1 MEVTAEVT
9 IEIFIK
15 VTSGLKISNRTEL
28 NLDCGS
34 GDP

>member
-28 NLDCGS
+28 NFNYNS
-34 GDP
+34 GDL

>member
-1 MEVTAEVT
+1 MSTEVAAEILAEVAG
-9 IEIFIK
+9 E
-15 VTSGLKISNRTEL
+15 LKISNRTEL